1 MIFDIQSLLSDS
13 QALTVTANSSNVI
26 DQGPNAMTGL
36 IGQTSQGA
44 LFVRCMQTFTGG
56 TSLAIALVSADDTA
70 LSTNLITHF
79 NTGPI
84 LLANLTAKAMIA
96 ATRIPPQR
104 MRRYLGLIYTV
115 VGTMTAGA
123 VLAGIAED
131 LQSVMTTDQFAKGF
145 AV

>member
-1 MIFDIQSLLSDS
+1 MIFDAQSLFSDS

-44 LFVRCMQTFTGG
+44 LFVRCTQSFAGG
-56 TSLAIALVSADDTA
+56 VSLAVSLVSADTPDLA
-70 LSTNLITHF
+70 TNPLTHF

-84 LLANLTAKAMIA
+84 LLASLTAKTMIA

-104 MRRYLGLIYTV
+104 LRRYLGLIYTV

-123 VLAGIAED
+123 VLAGLAED
-131 LQSVMTTDQFAKGF
+131 LPSVMTTDQFSKGF
-145 AV
+145 SV